1 MDWVT
6 ELIGFAE
13 SPEKV
18 LRVTTQIED
27 GIWMP
32 FYVWVTVWVTLKKW
46 FRILNRIN
54 ELSAHLES
62 RSLRQV
68 KNNWFGN
75 LKLTIYK
82 FTNFF
87 FVPFL
92 CAEMR
97 FECPE
102 LETKN
107 VSFTI
112 SEKKKIVYW
121 IMVQKLF
128 LSLKKFRHCFCLF
141 LRERM

>member
-27 GIWMP
+27 GIRMP

-97 FECPE
+97 FWCP
-102 LETKN
+102 K
-107 VSFTI
+107 
-112 SEKKKIVYW
+112 
-121 IMVQKLF
+121 QGG
-128 LSLKKFRHCFCLF
+128 
-141 LRERM
+141 RMLL